1 MSELDKSVEHRCVQR
16 MRRYNCPCVI
26 VFLFRSYLIMIGKCH
41 TKIPSTQFEV
51 KIEVKL
57 GFINCVKSIS

>member
-41 TKIPSTQFEV
+41 STQFEV
-51 KIEVKL
+51 KIEVKQE
-57 GFINCVKSIS
+57 FINCVKSIS